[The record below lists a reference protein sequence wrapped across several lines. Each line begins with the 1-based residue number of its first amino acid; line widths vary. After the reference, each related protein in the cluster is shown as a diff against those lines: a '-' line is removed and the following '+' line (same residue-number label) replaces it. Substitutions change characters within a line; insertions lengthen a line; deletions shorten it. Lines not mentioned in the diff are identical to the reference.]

1 MNEIEAT
8 AKPSISAFFPASN
21 DGGTIGSMVLA
32 ALATLETITDDYEV
46 IVVQNGS
53 TDFTV
58 EVLDELAGQYEHLR
72 VLHFED
78 QIGYGGALRT
88 GFATATKDLIFYT
101 DGDAQYDPRELKLLV
116 PEMRPG
122 IDIVNGYKISR
133 SDPLHRIVIGRFYH
147 HFVKLM
153 FGFRLR
159 DVDCDFRLMR
169 RSVFDVVDLDSPD
182 GTICLEMVKKF
193 QDAGFRFAEVPVH
206 HYHRTYG
213 QTQFFNFRR
222 LRRVPPQLIKLWWK
236 LVIRKKHL
244 REISA
249 RRAALGLDAQR
260 KNQVTSS

>member
-8 AKPSISAFFPASN
+8 AKPSISAFFPAYN
-21 DGGTIGSMVLA
+21 DGGTIGSMVLTV
-32 ALATLETITDDYEV
+32 LATLEAISDDYEV

-58 EVLDELAGQYEHLR
+58 EVLDELATQYDHLK
-72 VLHFED
+72 VLHFEESL
-78 QIGYGGALRT
+78 GYGGALRV
-88 GFATATKDLIFYT
+88 GFATASKDLIFYT

-116 PEMRPG
+116 PEMKPD
-122 IDIVNGYKISR
+122 IDVVNGYKISR
-133 SDPLHRIVIGRFYH
+133 SDPFHRIVIGRFYH

-159 DVDCDFRLMR
+159 DVDCDFRLLR
-169 RSVFDVVDLDSPD
+169 RSVFDVIDLESPD
-182 GTICLEMVKKF
+182 GTICLELVKKL
-193 QDAGFRFAEVPVH
+193 QDADFRFAEVPVH

-236 LVIRKKHL
+236 MIIRKQHL
-244 REISA
+244 REIRA
-249 RRAALGLDAQR
+249 RRAALA
-260 KNQVTSS
+260 TSGK

>member
-8 AKPSISAFFPASN
+8 KPSITAFFPAYN

-32 ALATLETITDDYEV
+32 VLSTLETITDDYEV

-58 EVLDELAGQYEHLR
+58 EVLDELAAQYDHLR
-72 VLHFED
+72 VLHYAESL
-78 QIGYGGALRT
+78 GYGGALRV
-88 GFATATKDLIFYT
+88 GFATASKDLIFYT

-116 PEMRPG
+116 PEMKPG
-122 IDIVNGYKISR
+122 VDVVNGYKISR
-133 SDPLHRIVIGRFYH
+133 SDPVHRIIIGRFYH

-153 FGFRLR
+153 FGFKLR
-159 DVDCDFRLMR
+159 DVDCDFRLLR
-169 RSVFDVVDLDSPD
+169 RSVFDVIDLESPD
-182 GTICLEMVKKF
+182 GTICLELVKKL

-213 QTQFFNFRR
+213 TTQFFNFRR

-236 LVIRKKHL
+236 MIVRKQHIRAI
-244 REISA
+244 EA
-249 RRAALGLDAQR
+249 RRAALATNA
-260 KNQVTSS
+260 K